1 MHCLLDG
8 GCGLLLLT
16 TPRENSIRDMKSV
29 LAALVLLLQLQPL
42 FGTVACLGFSK
53 PGPQQEC
60 QMPEHGA
67 VPHSTVAQ
75 PNSSTPN
82 CALASVCAP
91 TPLAI
96 ISLADGL
103 QSVIALSADSRGM
116 AAPTLFGVS
125 SAPPFDPPR
134 A

>member
-1 MHCLLDG
+1 MKVIFAA
-8 GCGLLLLT
+8 LLLFF
-16 TPRENSIRDMKSV
+16 
-29 LAALVLLLQLQPL
+29 QLQPVL
-42 FGTVACLGFSK
+42 GTVACLGLSK
-53 PGPQQEC
+53 PGPQQDC

-67 VPHSTVAQ
+67 VPHSTVTQ

-96 ISLADGL
+96 VGL
-103 QSVIALSADSRGM
+103 PENLDSVIAFYSEPPIMGTA
-116 AAPTLFGVS
+116 TLFGIS
-125 SAPPFDPPR
+125 SAPPFRPPR